1 MANAYYIN
9 KTDCSFG
16 ISSTTLSPEEI
27 SKQLKLTPSRSFIKG
42 EKYKSKHSGSI
53 ITNLWH
59 LWEISSSTVINEQES
74 IQPHINY
81 LKTTLADKV
90 DILKQYKEN
99 LSLELSIWIWIESEN
114 AGMGFDISAE
124 DMHFMSKICNRIS
137 FSLLATE
144 NIE

>member
-1 MANAYYIN
+1 MKGDYYVN
-9 KTDCSFG
+9 KTECSFG
-16 ISSTTLSPEEI
+16 FTSEIITPEEFT
-27 SKQLKLTPSRSFIKG
+27 KQIAIKPSRSFKKG
-42 EKYKSKHSGSI
+42 EEFIVKHSGSVLI
-53 ITNLWH
+53 RPWH
-59 LWEISSSTVINEQES
+59 LWEISSSAVINEQES
-74 IQPHINY
+74 IQPHIDY

-90 DILKQYKEN
+90 DILKKYKEDP
-99 LSLELSIWIWIESEN
+99 SLELSIWIWIESEN